1 MENKDLKEKVDEI
14 IEEVKEEKDDL
25 VEDLKED
32 LAELAEVAKKVGKK
46 AKAVGATKGKAAAK
60 KVKAGAEKV
69 TKEIKDMFSNTE
81 VKTVLQVSG
90 KEINVEEV
98 VDRVKDAY
106 KAENP
111 EGKDVKTLS
120 LYVKPEDNAVYYVVN
135 ETAEGRIDL

>member
-1 MENKDLKEKVDEI
+1 MENKNLKETVDEVV
-14 IEEVKEEKDDL
+14 EEVKEEKDDL

-46 AKAVGATKGKAAAK
+46 AKEVGTTKGKAAAK
-60 KVKAGAEKV
+60 KVKASAEKV
-69 TKEIKDMFSNTE
+69 TKELKDMFTNTE

-106 KAENP
+106 RAENP
-111 EGKDVKTLS
+111 EGKEVKTLN

-135 ETAEGRIDL
+135 DSAAGRIDL